1 MVKDFISD
9 QDGLYKDPFNAAII
23 KGDKTNTS
31 LVAKYVNDP
40 FFVLDAYGNAQLVP
54 PNTSNIDVPGNT
66 AAEIPYN
73 TNKMNYQEG
82 GAASQQQQIIQQVAM
97 MLQQGADPQEVMQ
110 QLVKMGIPSQQAEQL
125 LTAVIEQMQNSMA
138 EQQQMQDEE
147 MGGQDEMPMAMK
159 GGRACIDCEEQF
171 PQAQNLNWFYKA
183 EGGEAFPQANP
194 YPHMYADGGEAFPQ
208 AVNMNAFMGKSSND
222 FMFQSGGL
230 SDQYGG
236 TTDIDQ
242 AYQMM
247 KRGGM
252 DMNPKKKKGGKFTQE
267 SFEEYVM
274 RNGGD
279 LPIHQWQQSQTGIN
293 LNPFLSRL
301 NLQPRSI
308 PGVTP
313 AQAPYTY
320 SPQVA
325 NVTNPFVRIPAQP
338 SQQRAQPT
346 SGFNF
351 NVNNQQSFAN
361 QYPGAMQNIMAN
373 TVAPGATQT
382 PAAARAQA
390 VTSRSAGSTSGVRR
404 APAAKSVARDNTPM
418 EMMTL
423 RGLPQVPVEDIHV
436 DDMDIKIPKP
446 IYAPERSV
454 EEELEDFGGPGDV
467 SETNTKV
474 VAQQNQSY
482 YNPMQSYLL
491 GKNAASILGTK
502 GAAALGLLSFIPG
515 FGAASSTAGPMGGFF
530 GRRDKLKGKVVGPY
544 GSYEGKLKGRESI
557 ADMFGR
563 VYNTPQK
570 QFGGDADWEYSYY
583 DVPAGME
590 DVGGAFA
597 FQSGVMT
604 GIDQKKLKKQQNRLR
619 NQDTVGSGIA
629 MGPIAS
635 KTPGNAAVGTTNY
648 MGAVNPFMSGQPG
661 SFGLGTYGSSM
672 LNNAKFGGNIL
683 DQFQDGA
690 EVDLDGMSDEDVRD
704 FINAIYAAGGSVD
717 FL

>member
-9 QDGLYKDPFNAAII
+9 QDGLYRYPYNPVVI
-23 KGDKTNTS
+23 KGDGNITE
-31 LVAKYVNDP
+31 LIGNDVYNP
-40 FFVLDAYGNAQLVP
+40 FIALDPYGGAGYIP
-54 PNTSNIDVPGNT
+54 PNTPQINVPGNM
-66 AAEIPYN
+66 AVEIPINN
-73 TNKMNYQEG
+73 TMKYQEG

-138 EQQQMQDEE
+138 EQQMQDEE
-147 MGGQDEMPMAMK
+147 MGGQDEMPMAMA

-252 DMNPKKKKGGKFTQE
+252 DMNPKKKRGGKFTPE

-279 LPIHQWQQSQTGIN
+279 LPIHQWEQSQTG
-293 LNPFLSRL
+293 LNPFLQNL

-325 NVTNPFVRIPAQP
+325 NVTNPFARIPAQP

-373 TVAPGATQT
+373 TFAPGATQT
-382 PAAARAQA
+382 PTAARAQA
-390 VTSRSAGSTSGVRR
+390 ATSRSAGSASGVRR
-404 APAAKSVARDNTPM
+404 TPAPATTPAGTPRDNSVVTKMTAKGVAPIPM
-418 EMMTL
+418 QPIDMTL
-423 RGLPQVPVEDIHV
+423 QLPV
-436 DDMDIKIPKP
+436 DQTQNTG
-446 IYAPERSV
+446 AN
-454 EEELEDFGGPGDV
+454 
-467 SETNTKV
+467 TQTNNTKSN
-474 VAQQNQSY
+474 QNQSY
-482 YNPMQSYLL
+482 FNPMQAYLAGQNL
-491 GKNAASILGTK
+491 PRLFGNK
-502 GAAALGLLSFIPG
+502 AAAGLGLLSFIPG
-515 FGAASSTAGPMGGFF
+515 AGSALSNATPFGDGLL
-530 GRRDKLKGKVVGPY
+530 GRRDKFKASYVGPD
-544 GSYEGKLKGRESI
+544 GSRENVKVKGRESI
-557 ADMFGR
+557 AKVFG
-563 VYNTPQK
+563 YQE
-570 QFGGDADWEYSYY
+570 GGDLNWKYSTF
-583 DVPAGME
+583 DPNAGME
-590 DVGGAFA
+590 DYLGASA
-597 FQSGVMT
+597 TQAALLQ
-604 GIDQKKLKKQQNRLR
+604 GIANKQQNKLM
-619 NQDTVGSGIA
+619 NQDTVSSGIA

-635 KTPGNAAVGTTNY
+635 KTPSNAAVGTTNA
-648 MGAVNPFMSGQPG
+648 MGMVNPFMSGQQG
-661 SFGLGTYGSSM
+661 NFGQGAYQSSM
-672 LNNAKFGGNIL
+672 LTAKYGGNIL
-683 DQFQDGA
+683 DQFEDGG
-690 EVDLDGMSDEDVRD
+690 VYDMDGMSEEEIRNFVD
-704 FINAIYAAGGSVD
+704 AIYAAGGSVEY
-717 FL
+717 L